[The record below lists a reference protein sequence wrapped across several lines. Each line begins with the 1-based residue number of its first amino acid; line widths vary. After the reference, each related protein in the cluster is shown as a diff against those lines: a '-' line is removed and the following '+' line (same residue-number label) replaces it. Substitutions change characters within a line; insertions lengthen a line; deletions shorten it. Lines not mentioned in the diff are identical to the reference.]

1 MFRPSK
7 FIGLF
12 VSCWVFAAPLHA
24 QTAPGVGRVA
34 TAAEIAR
41 WDIDVRP
48 DFKGLPQ
55 GAGTVLKGQQ
65 VWDAKCASC
74 HGVFGEATHMSA
86 PIVGGTNDKD
96 IALGRVASLTDP
108 RTVLRSS
115 IMKLATLSTLWDYIN
130 RAMPWDKPKTLSTE
144 EVYAVTA
151 YILHL
156 ADIVPEDFTL
166 DARTIVEAQKRL
178 PNRNGMT
185 TAHGLWLRQGQPDV
199 NNPACMRD
207 CPVSAD
213 APTIISIASRD
224 SHGNLFEQNRN
235 LGAVQGLKI
244 KHPEGQ

>member
-12 VSCWVFAAPLHA
+12 ISYWVFAAPLHA

-115 IMKLATLSTLWDYIN
+115 IMKLPTLSTLWDYIN

-156 ADIVPEDFTL
+156 ADIVPEVV
-166 DARTIVEAQKRL
+166 IVLSRAMPRHRL
-178 PNRNGMT
+178 
-185 TAHGLWLRQGQPDV
+185 
-199 NNPACMRD
+199 
-207 CPVSAD
+207 
-213 APTIISIASRD
+213 APMDYGCAKAS
-224 SHGNLFEQNRN
+224 
-235 LGAVQGLKI
+235 
-244 KHPEGQ
+244 PM